1 MPHQFPFPSTTKLA
15 YTQTNSN
22 PHPFH
27 YIDTVTMETKWKFG
41 GNQAEFKGRPD
52 EIEERV
58 GEAVYGQ
65 SPAGLSPLRRLRKQ
79 ITHRAALTDSSFLH
93 GRRSFPSRQSS
104 ENHVDEL
111 ETKVDSMHAE
121 LG

>member
-1 MPHQFPFPSTTKLA
+1 MTWQDWHVAS
-15 YTQTNSN
+15 
-22 PHPFH
+22 
-27 YIDTVTMETKWKFG
+27 
-41 GNQAEFKGRPD
+41 
-52 EIEERV
+52 
-58 GEAVYGQ
+58 GEAVQ
-65 SPAGLSPLRRLRKQ
+65 SHVKYPAELNPLRRLRKQ

-121 LG
+121 LT